1 MIDLYI
7 EEHGYVSEPND
18 YTGIFKGKNLI
29 LILCE
34 SLSTIVIDE
43 ELTPTLYMMKTQG
56 INFDNHYAPVY
67 QSATADSEFISLTS
81 QIPSIDNGP
90 LHMIFMKI
98 LSPALPQLFREI
110 GYSANSFHSFKRVL

>member
-34 SLSTIVIDE
+34 SLSLSLIHI
-43 ELTPTLYMMKTQG
+43 L
-56 INFDNHYAPVY
+56 
-67 QSATADSEFISLTS
+67 SENNRIGLNISLLF
-81 QIPSIDNGP
+81 QDPQVY
-90 LHMIFMKI
+90 LHFLASMFVPNYQYIYGVNVFETNWHVT
-98 LSPALPQLFREI
+98 R
-110 GYSANSFHSFKRVL
+110 